1 VGRRIGRVRR
11 GLSRKGPK
19 REQPLLLRY
28 PRAVLAVAAVLLI
41 VLGVIGTGTEDR
53 LDPTTL
59 DVPGTESSRSNAI
72 LREHFGET
80 APFAILLRG
89 PAEAI
94 DRQGPE
100 LVRELRRDP
109 RVTTLSPWDVGSVQ
123 RLRPTPR
130 KALIITDF
138 HVDTRTAVNEA
149 VPHLDEVLE
158 QEIDPPVR
166 ATQTGYASLS
176 RAIQEDNLAASHRG
190 ELVALPFLLVI
201 LLLVFRSPIAA
212 AIPLAFGAVTVLA
225 SRGILY
231 WFTGWFEID
240 AFAVTVCSMMGLALG
255 VDYALLMVSRFREE
269 LAGGAEPAEAAR
281 LTRRHAGRT
290 VAFAGSTLLLSMIVS
305 LFILPGSLLAS
316 LAGTVC
322 MVVIL
327 SVTVAVVVGPAILT
341 LLGPNVDRWRF
352 GATTPAGGRS
362 RLMTLVGAA
371 LKKPALATVLIG
383 LLLLVLAG
391 PALGL
396 KTGPPSPEQLS
407 KDAPA
412 RQDAELIDRA
422 FGSGF
427 EAPFQIVAVSQ
438 EGPITD
444 AKNLTALETFQRKL
458 ARRPGVQAVIGPA
471 GVAKR
476 VDPLKNLGNSV
487 LSSEGNVGPVK
498 QLGRLG
504 RSLRVAAG
512 GVGQL
517 RAGISEASD
526 GAGLLALGAGR
537 AGEGARMIA
546 NGLRR
551 ANRGSDLAVTAL
563 DRFAKA
569 SGRLTEGLKTAS
581 LGALQI
587 KLAVRDSLLFN
598 LRQNLLRRSYILRKA
613 LNQDAN
619 FKLPELIAPSR
630 VADEQLKAAWAR
642 LQAMTVG
649 KTDPEYAAA
658 LEAVRRALTAESGV
672 DPVTGIPYDPAP
684 QTPQVEPYAGLPAEL
699 SALHERLLE
708 DYDQA
713 KQMNFWLLTF
723 KNNLEE
729 LRNAS
734 EKLNEGL
741 EKLKRGSGE
750 LTAGA
755 KRLAREAGRLGD
767 GLSRLGDGTLALVKG
782 LGELGDGAEALQDGL
797 LAGFEESSPLES
809 GLEEASVQV
818 IDGRRRIRRQ
828 AGRVADSSPGLFN
841 SGYFVLSALDGTP
854 PGTREAIGETI
865 DLRRGGQAA
874 TMLVVSKYSFNSP
887 GSIRLNEKL
896 NEDAARLADDAG
908 LETGVAG
915 GAAQLN
921 DYSRVTRERIPWVV
935 LAITIATF
943 LVLTVVLRALLLAAI
958 AVLLNLLTVAVAFGI
973 LTLLFHVPDSWPL
986 GGHNY
991 VDAVGATMI
1000 FGLVFGLSIDYAVF
1014 LLSRMREH
1022 YDAHGDNAAAVEF
1035 GLARTA
1041 GVITGAAAIM
1051 MAVFVVFSTASIA
1064 TVSQLGIGLTVAVI
1078 LDATVV
1084 RIVLLP
1090 ALMLLL
1096 GDRVWWLPKPLER
1109 ALPKLSV

>member
-1 VGRRIGRVRR
+1 M
-11 GLSRKGPK
+11 
-19 REQPLLLRY
+19 LRC
-28 PRAVLAVAAVLLI
+28 PRAVLAIAGVLLI
-41 VLGVIGTGTEDR
+41 ALAVIGTGTDER

-59 DVPGTESSRSNAI
+59 DVPGTESSRSNEI

-89 PAEAI
+89 PAAAI

-100 LVRELRRDP
+100 LIETLRRDP
-109 RVTTLSPWDVGSVQ
+109 RVTTLSPWDAGSVQ

-130 KALIITDF
+130 KALILADF
-138 HVDTRTAVNEA
+138 HVDTRTAVNET
-149 VPHLDEVLE
+149 VPHLNAVLE
-158 QEIDPPVR
+158 REITPPVR

-176 RAIQEDNLAASHRG
+176 RAIQEDNLDASKRG
-190 ELVALPFLLVI
+190 ELVALPFLLII

-212 AIPLAFGAVTVLA
+212 LIPLAFGAVTVVA

-240 AFAVTVCSMMGLALG
+240 AFALTVCSMMGLALG
-255 VDYALLMVSRFREE
+255 VDYSLLMVSRFREE
-269 LAGGAEPAEAAR
+269 LAEGAEPVVAAR

-327 SVTVAVVVGPAILT
+327 SVGVATVVGPAILT

-352 GATTPAGGRS
+352 GATSPAGGRS

-371 LKKPALATVLIG
+371 LRKPAVAAALIG
-383 LLLLVLAG
+383 LLLLVLAA
-391 PALGL
+391 PAIGL
-396 KTGPPSPEQLS
+396 KTGPPSPEQLA

-412 RQDAELIDRA
+412 RQDAELIDRSI
-422 FGSGF
+422 GQGF
-427 EAPFQIVAVSQ
+427 DAPFQVVAVSR

-444 AKNLTALETFQRKL
+444 AKNLAALETFQRKL
-458 ARRPGVQAVIGPA
+458 AARPGVQAVIGP
-471 GVAKR
+471 GPVAKR
-476 VDPLKNLGNSV
+476 VDPLKELGNAV
-487 LSSEGNVGPVK
+487 LSSEGNIGPVK

-504 RSLRVAAG
+504 RSLAVAAG

-517 RAGISEASD
+517 REGISEASD

-537 AGEGARMIA
+537 AGEGAQMIA
-546 NGLRR
+546 NGLGR
-551 ANRGSDLAVTAL
+551 ATSGSERAIDAL
-563 DRFAKA
+563 DRFANASERLSKA
-569 SGRLTEGLKTAS
+569 LETAS
-581 LGALQI
+581 FGSLNL
-587 KLAVRDSLLFN
+587 KLALRDSIIPELRFN
-598 LRQNLLRRSYILRKA
+598 PLPRSRTLQRS
-613 LNQDAN
+613 LNKDAN
-619 FKLPELIAPSR
+619 ETLPELIAPAR
-630 VADEQLKAAWAR
+630 VTEEQVKEALAR

-649 KTDPEYAAA
+649 KSDPEYAAA
-658 LEAVRRALTAESGV
+658 LEAVRKATAAASGT
-672 DPVTGIPYDPAP
+672 DPVTGAPYDPVP
-684 QTPQVEPYAGLPAEL
+684 GTPQVEPYTGLPAEL
-699 SALHERLLE
+699 TALNERLLDDFE
-708 DYDQA
+708 EA
-713 KQMNFWLLTF
+713 KQIGFFLRSINNHLEQLLVGV
-723 KNNLEE
+723 
-729 LRNAS
+729 
-734 EKLNEGL
+734 EKLNKGL
-741 EKLKRGSGE
+741 EKLRGGSKK
-750 LTAGA
+750 LAAGA
-755 KRLAREAGRLGD
+755 NRLARAAENLGG
-767 GLSRLGDGTLALVKG
+767 GLSRLSGGTLALVKG
-782 LGELGDGAEALQDGL
+782 LDDLGEGAEALQTGL
-797 LAGFEESSPLES
+797 LGGAEESAPLES

-818 IDGRRRIRRQ
+818 LDGRHRIRRQ
-828 AGRVADSSPGLFN
+828 AGRVARSSPGLFN

-854 PGTREAIGETI
+854 PQTRERIGEAI
-865 DLRRGGQAA
+865 DLRKGGQAA
-874 TMLVVSKYSFNSP
+874 TMLVISDYSFNTD

-896 NEDAARLADDAG
+896 NEDAAELGEKAD
-908 LETGVAG
+908 LVTGVAG

-943 LVLTVVLRALLLAAI
+943 LVLMVVLRAMLLAAI
-958 AVLLNLLTVAVAFGI
+958 AVLLNLLTVAVAFGV
-973 LTLLFHVPDSWPL
+973 LTVLFHVPDSWPL

-991 VDAVGATMI
+991 VDAVGATLI

-1035 GLARTA
+1035 GLSRTA

-1051 MAVFVVFSTASIA
+1051 MAVFIAFAGAPIA